1 MTEQAQLK
9 NSEAVDHVHQN
20 KGKTTIAPE
29 VLLTITRLTTLSVP
43 GVSRMSS
50 ITGGVNH
57 FFQRGI
63 SEGVRLHVKDDIVTA
78 DLFVILLSDLNV
90 KDVSQKIQQQ
100 VSRAITEMVGME
112 VGRVNIHVEDI
123 DYHQETEA

>member
-1 MTEQAQLK
+1 MTDQSQSANQEF
-9 NSEAVDHVHQN
+9 VDQIYQSR
-20 KGKTTIAPE
+20 GKTTIAPE
-29 VLLTITRLTTLSVP
+29 VLLTITRLTALSVP

-78 DLFVILLSDLNV
+78 DLHVVLLNDLNI
-90 KDVSQKIQQQ
+90 KEVSQKIQQQ

-123 DYHQETEA
+123 DFPQETEA

>member
-1 MTEQAQLK
+1 MTDQSQSANQEFVEQIYQGR
-9 NSEAVDHVHQN
+9 
-20 KGKTTIAPE
+20 GKTTIAPE
-29 VLLTITRLTTLSVP
+29 VLLTITRLTALSVP

-78 DLFVILLSDLNV
+78 DLHVVLLNDLNI
-90 KDVSQKIQQQ
+90 KEVSQKIQQQ

-123 DYHQETEA
+123 DFPQETEA

>member
-1 MTEQAQLK
+1 MTDQSQSINNETFE
-9 NSEAVDHVHQN
+9 NNHPSR
-20 KGKTTIAPE
+20 GKTTIAPE

-57 FFQRGI
+57 FLQRGI
-63 SEGVRLHVKDDIVTA
+63 SEGVRLHVKDDLVTA
-78 DLFVILLSDLNV
+78 DLFVILMNDLNI
-90 KDVSQKIQQQ
+90 KEVSQKIQQQ

-123 DYHQETEA
+123 DFPQETEA

>member
-1 MTEQAQLK
+1 MTDQSQSINNQTFE
-9 NSEAVDHVHQN
+9 NNHQSR
-20 KGKTTIAPE
+20 GKTTIAPE

-57 FFQRGI
+57 FLQRGI
-63 SEGVRLHVKDDIVTA
+63 SEGVRLHVKDDLVTA
-78 DLFVILLSDLNV
+78 DLFVILMNDLNI
-90 KDVSQKIQQQ
+90 KEVSQKIQQQ

-123 DYHQETEA
+123 DFPQETEA